1 MNELDVWLGRQ
12 RAGRLTKAQRR
23 HGYTYQL
30 DAGEALS
37 LTMPLRVETYHYE
50 QGLHPLFQMNMPEG
64 YLRQA
69 IERYAAKQF
78 GSDDLNYLALLGN
91 HQIDRVVYTQVD
103 SSLPDNLSD
112 TPSLNDL
119 LTSNYAELFQQL
131 FERYALHSG
140 VAGVQ
145 PKFLLDMA
153 PDANP
158 SLLTDKVTL
167 PLKKYIVKSWG
178 PEYPELACNE
188 FFCLTLARNAGLT
201 TPACFLSDN
210 SKLLVSER
218 FDVDAN
224 NEPLGFEDFCV
235 LQGKT
240 TQQKYD
246 ASLESCVNTLV
257 SYISPELLQQTL
269 FDFFK
274 LTLIN
279 IKLRNGDAHLKNF
292 GVLYDNLPNYREG
305 DIPATQRRFAPVY
318 DLVNTTA
325 YLPQDTMALSLTGS
339 KRWPKWKVLDKFAR
353 IHCRLNGKQIDQVVD
368 DVEQACAV
376 SMDTLSGLI
385 QRHPHFEPVGDVIGN
400 LVTQRIA
407 S

>member
-1 MNELDVWLGRQ
+1 MNELDVWLSWQ
-12 RAGRLTKAQRR
+12 RAGRLTRAQRR
-23 HGYTYQL
+23 HGFTYQL
-30 DAGEALS
+30 DASEALS

-91 HQIDRVVYTQVD
+91 HQIGRVRYTRVD
-103 SSLPDNLSD
+103 SSLPENPLAS
-112 TPSLNDL
+112 PSLNDL
-119 LTSNYAELFQQL
+119 LTSDYAELFQQL

-153 PDANP
+153 PDASAP
-158 SLLTDKVTL
+158 VLTDKVTL

-188 FFCLTLARNAGLT
+188 FFCLTLARDAGLT
-201 TPACFLSDN
+201 TPDFFLSDN

-292 GVLYDNLPNYREG
+292 GVLYDNLLHYREG
-305 DIPATQRRFAPVY
+305 KIPAAQRRLAPIY

-339 KRWPKWKVLDKFAR
+339 KRWPKWKVLEKFAR
-353 IHCRLNGKQIDQVVD
+353 IHCRLNGKQIDQAMD
-368 DVEQACAV
+368 EVEQACAI
-376 SMDTLSGLI
+376 SMNTLSALI
-385 QRHPHFEPVGDVIGN
+385 QRHPQFEAVGDVLGK

-407 S
+407 